1 MKIANPLHYP
11 VVILIAGISL
21 FLGVR
26 VINLSSK
33 IVLPT
38 TVLIAFLGSAIL
50 AKDNKSLEL
59 ENKLLEKELNAIKKE
74 ANLLVSK
81 AEELRLEAKNLLHDS
96 WQVDLLTAVEYA
108 CDRTLELPNKIDQL
122 SKKISGGDSLL
133 SVEELEKKL
142 ASINKK
148 KKSTYGIA
156 QRQLEKI
163 ESSLQRNISLAKQ
176 GESARQAQVF
186 SLTNLITES
195 AGILQELQNKFRTA
209 DLSNSEELHDLQN
222 LSEELTAIQE
232 NNYLL

>member
-1 MKIANPLHYP
+1 MKIANPLNYP
-11 VVILIAGISL
+11 PVILIAGITL

-38 TVLIAFLGSAIL
+38 SVLIAFVGSAIL
-50 AKDNKSLEL
+50 AKDNQTVDL
-59 ENKLLEKELNAIKKE
+59 ENKLLEKELNSIKKE

-81 AEELRLEAKNLLHDS
+81 AEELRLEAKKLLHDS
-96 WQVDLLTAVEYA
+96 WQIDLLTAVEYA
-108 CDRTLELPNKIDQL
+108 CDRTLELPEKIEQL

-142 ASINKK
+142 TDIQKK

-163 ESSLQRNISLAKQ
+163 EASLQRNISLAKQ

-209 DLSNSEELHDLQN
+209 DLSNSEELKNLQS
-222 LSEELTAIQE
+222 LSDELTAIQE

>member
-1 MKIANPLHYP
+1 MKIANPLQYP
-11 VVILIAGISL
+11 AVILIAGVTL
-21 FLGVR
+21 FFGVR

-38 TVLIAFLGSAIL
+38 TLLIAFLGSAML
-50 AKDNKSLEL
+50 AKDNNALEL
-59 ENKLLEKELNAIKKE
+59 ENKLLEKELNSIKKE

-108 CDRTLELPNKIDQL
+108 CDRTLELPHKIDQL
-122 SKKISGGDSLL
+122 SQKISGGDSLL

-142 ASINKK
+142 ANINNK

-163 ESSLQRNISLAKQ
+163 EASLQRNISLAKQ

-186 SLTNLITES
+186 ALTNLITES

-209 DLSNSEELHDLQN
+209 DLSNSEELNNLQN